1 MSDVWR
7 DLVTAYQHRIVDAGK
22 EGKFLVLASF
32 LLTFVVIRAVT
43 RAIRRGYGRF
53 RNLHVAGQH
62 VHHLVPGILI
72 LLITGYLAIAVDTQ
86 VARRTTAVMFG
97 VGAALT
103 LDEFALWLHLEDVYW
118 ERRGRRS
125 VDAVF
130 IAAALGG
137 LILIGP
143 RFFEDA
149 LRTFSRL
156 IGG

>member
-1 MSDVWR
+1 MSDAWR

-22 EGKFLVLASF
+22 EGEFLVLASF

-43 RAIRRGYGRF
+43 LAIRRGYGRF
-53 RNLHVAGQH
+53 RNVHVAGHH

-86 VARRTTAVMFG
+86 VARRTTAILFG

-125 VDAVF
+125 VDAVL
-130 IAAALGG
+130 IAAAVGG
-137 LILIGP
+137 LILVGP

-149 LRTFSRL
+149 IQTVGRL
-156 IGG
+156 FTG

>member
-7 DLVTAYQHRIVDAGK
+7 DLVNVYQHRIVDPGK
-22 EGKFLVLASF
+22 EGEFLVLASF
-32 LLTFVVIRAVT
+32 LATFVVIRAVT
-43 RAIRRGYGRF
+43 LAIRRGYGCF
-53 RNLHVAGQH
+53 RDLRLAGH
-62 VHHLVPGILI
+62 HIHHLVPGIVI

-86 VARRTTAVMFG
+86 DARRTTALLFG

-125 VDAVF
+125 VDAVL

-143 RFFEDA
+143 RFFEEA
-149 LRTFSRL
+149 ISTFRRL
-156 IGG
+156 IAG